1 MLKKKALAAAIA
13 SLGLAM
19 PIAHADEAAP
29 PSPITGNLTFTT
41 DYITRGLSQTGNSP
55 ALQGTVEYGH
65 SSGLY
70 VGAFAS
76 NVSWPADFFGP
87 TAPGANAALG
97 GGNSAISNSLEIDL
111 YAGFRNKFAG
121 DFSYDVGAVYYYY
134 PGRYNLDTT
143 TIPGLKKPH
152 TGEIYGALGWK
163 WLTAKVWYAVTDGVF
178 MVGDARGTYYANLSA
193 NVPIGDTG
201 FNLIA
206 AVGTWKWSG
215 EMELYK
221 NGGYKNDVF
230 DLVDWK
236 LGATKDW
243 GGFTWG
249 LFYTG
254 STADAYTSNQALGVW
269 TDRFG
274 KEVGKDTVFL
284 SVTKAF

>member
-1 MLKKKALAAAIA
+1 MLKKKALAAAVA
-13 SLGLAM
+13 SFGLAM

-70 VGAFAS
+70 LGTFAS

-178 MVGDARGTYYANLSA
+178 MIGDARGTYYANLSA
-193 NVPIGDTG
+193 NVPVGDTG

-215 EMELYK
+215 AMELYK

-254 STADAYTSNQALGVW
+254 STADAYTSNHALGVW

>member
-1 MLKKKALAAAIA
+1 MLKKKALAAAVA

-19 PIAHADEAAP
+19 PVAQADEAA
-29 PSPITGNLTFTT
+29 SPITGNLTFTT
-41 DYITRGLSQTGNSP
+41 DYIVRGLSQTGNSP
-55 ALQGTVEYGH
+55 ALQGTIEYGH

-70 VGAFAS
+70 LGGFAS

-87 TAPGANAALG
+87 TAPGANPVTG
-97 GGNSAISNSLEIDL
+97 GGPNTAISNSLEIDI
-111 YAGFRNKFAG
+111 YGGFRNKFAG

-134 PGRYNLDTT
+134 PGRYNLDTSFV
-143 TIPGLKKPH
+143 PGLKKPH

-163 WLTAKVWYAVTDGVF
+163 WITAKVWYAVTDGVF
-178 MVGDARGTYYANLSA
+178 MVGDARGTYYANLGA

-201 FNLIA
+201 FNLVA
-206 AVGTWKWSG
+206 GVGTWKWNG
-215 EMELYK
+215 EMQLYK
-221 NGGYKNDVF
+221 NNGDKNEVF

-254 STADAYTSNQALGVW
+254 STAEAYTSNNALSVW